1 MRWWRRYSGS
11 PLLETR
17 NRQGSWEVHCTLYCL
32 EFCIGF
38 NDSKRQH
45 LSTINTDS
53 DFFYDYTAANISKKT
68 VNGSG
73 RRQFAHGTTDEKRP
87 SKVPRDRKYMHRKAS
102 RKTHQRTAWILSH
115 VLRKTLCEHVNGL
128 CPAGWL
134 NEQSITKHWFQSV
147 RTCPYRWVTGRN
159 NTNDKICRS
168 RWWSD

>member
-102 RKTHQRTAWILSH
+102 RKTHSTNGVNIESRVTQNAVWTCERFAPSRMAQWAVYYKALVPIRTYLS
-115 VLRKTLCEHVNGL
+115 
-128 CPAGWL
+128 
-134 NEQSITKHWFQSV
+134 I
-147 RTCPYRWVTGRN
+147 
-159 NTNDKICRS
+159 
-168 RWWSD
+168 